1 MSTVREWF
9 AGATWHGYKVV
20 DILRNLPRDKAELL
34 DYPVIEPSGV
44 VLAVDREELEKGA
57 EAVLDLLDFDHG
69 PAERDRHYEQAR
81 RIALAVLA
89 AMHIAVA
96 DEVYEVVDGRDPKR
110 GWWVGVKHGPNDGV
124 FAVTADDGDKLY
136 IVRGGE

>member
-81 RIALAVLA
+81 RIALAVLT

-96 DEVYEVVDGRDPKR
+96 DEVVEPKSLKSVVITATAVETVMRTIELDP
-110 GWWVGVKHGPNDGV
+110 
-124 FAVTADDGDKLY
+124 GDLVY